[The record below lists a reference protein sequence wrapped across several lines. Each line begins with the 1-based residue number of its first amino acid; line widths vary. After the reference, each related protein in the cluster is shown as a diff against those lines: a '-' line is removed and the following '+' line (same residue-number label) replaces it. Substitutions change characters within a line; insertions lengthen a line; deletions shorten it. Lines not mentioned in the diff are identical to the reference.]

1 MAREQQQQQ
10 QGTDD
15 TGPGLSPADARRL
28 DSFGYDDAAQ
38 LVYGTSYDR
47 WKERHHREATDEQL
61 ERYRASA
68 GMHAVHDEPLLRAAA
83 GKAAAGATP
92 PPPADPKQGARAS
105 AAPPG
110 AGSSILS
117 DVCCE
122 DVEEV
127 AAAASGPSDK
137 DGGPSLTR
145 ARSLL
150 PAPHPFAT
158 PPPLPAALLAR
169 TTSPLR
175 IGVLAASD
183 RASRGEYPDGD
194 LSTPA
199 VVRQVQLALQEFACP
214 PPSVVAA
221 LVPDEADEI
230 TRHLLEW
237 SEGGEAVDV
246 ILTTG
251 ACEPT
256 SGVLP
261 FPCGDATDVHCSS
274 HVAMLLVPSLL
285 LLRLSYS

>member
-1 MAREQQQQQ
+1 
-10 QGTDD
+10 
-15 TGPGLSPADARRL
+15 
-28 DSFGYDDAAQ
+28 
-38 LVYGTSYDR
+38 
-47 WKERHHREATDEQL
+47 
-61 ERYRASA
+61 
-68 GMHAVHDEPLLRAAA
+68 
-83 GKAAAGATP
+83 
-92 PPPADPKQGARAS
+92 
-105 AAPPG
+105 
-110 AGSSILS
+110 
-117 DVCCE
+117 VCCE

-127 AAAASGPSDK
+127 AAAAAAASGAAAAASGPSDK

-169 TTSPLR
+169 ASPLR

-221 LVPDEADEI
+221 LVPDEADQI

-256 SGVLP
+256 PGVLP

-285 LLRLSYS
+285 LLRLT